1 MGGLRDL
8 YRLLILRIAGA
19 RSELPRFGKFRLKI
33 IFWSS
38 WVVVRVPVQWIRGGL
53 GMAASSLWTEARSG
67 YLFALALFDLL

>member
-33 IFWSS
+33 FFLNG
-38 WVVVRVPVQWIRGGL
+38 VHG
-53 GMAASSLWTEARSG
+53 
-67 YLFALALFDLL
+67 